1 MLYVSFCNTTIEGC
15 ENLERIENMD
25 SNRVAVYRALL
36 YIMLVFSILLTLACA
51 YYCMWCRI
59 PSTIMV
65 KAGID
70 QTLDLNVPA
79 SGTLYKD
86 AVEASGQARSN
97 IKTQSLHIDFRKPVV
112 VKANQVDNYKMQVRL
127 FGIIPLKDVDVEVIQ
142 DIRLKPAGI
151 PIGIYVKT
159 RGVLVI
165 ATGEFEGE
173 DGQTYSPAR
182 FILKEGDYILELNDE
197 EITGKKQLIEKISCC
212 EGQEM
217 VFKIK
222 RDEEIFEVMGK
233 PEMNRDGE
241 YKMGIWVR
249 DNAQGVGTMT
259 YVDENG
265 CFGALGH
272 GINDVD
278 TSTLMELKDGTLYHT
293 EIIGITR
300 GKNGSPG
307 ELTGFIEYDDRNIMG
322 TITANTSKGIFG
334 MCTPE
339 TAQSS
344 PYDFMPIGLK
354 QEIVKGPAQILC
366 SIGEGT
372 EVYDVEITDI
382 NLENDNVNRGIVLK
396 ITDTSLLSATG
407 GIVQGMSGSPIIQNG
422 KIIGAVTHVLVQD
435 STKGYGIFIENM
447 LSH

>member
-1 MLYVSFCNTTIEGC
+1 MEQ
-15 ENLERIENMD
+15 IENIN
-25 SNRVAVYRALL
+25 SSRVAVYRALL
-36 YIMLVFSILLTLACA
+36 YMMLVFSILLTMASA
-51 YYCMWCRI
+51 YYCMWCRV

-70 QTLDLNVPA
+70 QTLDFKVPA
-79 SGTLYKD
+79 SGILYKD
-86 AVEASGQARSN
+86 AVEASGQIRSSV
-97 IKTQSLHIDFRKPVV
+97 KTQSLQIDFRKPVV
-112 VKANQVDNYKMQVRL
+112 VKANQVDNYKMRVRL

-159 RGVLVI
+159 KGVLVI
-165 ATGEFEGE
+165 GIGEFEGE
-173 DGQTYSPAR
+173 DGQTCSPAR
-182 FILKEGDYILELNDE
+182 YILKAGDYILEMNDE

-222 RDEEIFEVMGK
+222 REEEIFEVMGK

-265 CFGALGH
+265 YFGALGH

-322 TITANTSKGIFG
+322 TITENTSKGIFG
-334 MCTPE
+334 ICMPE

-344 PYDFMPIGLK
+344 SYDFMPIGLK

-366 SIGEGT
+366 SIGDGT
-372 EVYDVEITDI
+372 EIYDIEITDI
-382 NLENDNVNRGIVLK
+382 NLENDNINRGIVLK
-396 ITDTSLLSATG
+396 ITDTGLLSATG

-435 STKGYGIFIENM
+435 STRGYGIFIESM